1 MKPSTL
7 SRTPLYQY
15 HLAHGARMVEFAGW
29 EMPILYGSIIEEHL
43 QVRRSGGV
51 FDVSH
56 MGRLGFIGPDAGRVL
71 ERLCTRAITTM
82 AEGQCRY
89 LLVCNDDGGCRD
101 DALVYRLAPQ
111 KYLMVCNAA
120 NRIKLLQHID
130 QMRGELEFDLCDETF
145 DTLMIALQGPKVIDI
160 LSSVDCEIAV
170 LKRYRFLTRDLFGAR
185 VMISRTGYTGE
196 DGVEMIVPTEAA
208 GDLVD
213 LLGRVDS
220 VISPAGLGARD
231 TLRMEAAM
239 PLYGHE
245 LTEDLDPLA
254 AGLTFAVKL
263 DKGEADDVGSFIG
276 QEARRAI
283 ARRGS
288 RRTLAGLRLAGRR
301 TARQGMEV
309 RRDGAEIGRVT
320 SGCLSPTLG
329 VPIAMAYLDV
339 SHAETGG
346 TVEVDLGRTS
356 VRADVV
362 ALPFYKR

>member
-1 MKPSTL
+1 
-7 SRTPLYQY
+7 
-15 HLAHGARMVEFAGW
+15 
-29 EMPILYGSIIEEHL
+29 
-43 QVRRSGGV
+43 
-51 FDVSH
+51 
-56 MGRLGFIGPDAGRVL
+56 
-71 ERLCTRAITTM
+71 
-82 AEGQCRY
+82 
-89 LLVCNDDGGCRD
+89 
-101 DALVYRLAPQ
+101 
-111 KYLMVCNAA
+111 MVCNAA

-130 QMRGELEFDLCDETF
+130 QVRGELDFDLCDETF
-145 DTLMIALQGPKVIDI
+145 DTLMLALQGPKVIDT
-160 LSSVDCEIAV
+160 LSSVAGEIAA
-170 LKRYRFLTRDLFGAR
+170 LKRYRFLTRDLLGAR

-196 DGVEMIVPTEAA
+196 DGVEMIVPTVAA

-213 LLGRVDS
+213 LLGRFDS

-263 DKGEADDVGSFIG
+263 DKGEADDAGSFIG
-276 QEARRAI
+276 QEALREI
-283 ARRGS
+283 ARRGP

-301 TARQGMEV
+301 TARQGMVV
-309 RRDGAEIGRVT
+309 RRDGGEIGRVT

-329 VPIAMAYLDV
+329 VPIAMAYLDAA
-339 SHAETGG
+339 HAEIGG
-346 TVEVDLGRTS
+346 TVQVDLGRTS